1 LTLTGTGLAAYREMV
16 PLAKAFERDL
26 LARLS
31 AEERTAITSGL
42 AALETSLVPSKS

>member
-1 LTLTGTGLAAYREMV
+1 
-16 PLAKAFERDL
+16 
-26 LARLS
+26 

>member
-1 LTLTGTGLAAYREMV
+1 EMV
-16 PLAKAFERDL
+16 ALAKAFERDL

-42 AALETSLVPSKS
+42 AALETSLVPSMG